1 MTARKAYLEWM
12 RVIAIF
18 LVIFNHLPGYTLFTA
33 ASGPAQGALM
43 FLSMLTRINIPLF
56 LMISGA
62 VLLPRQEDYRTVL
75 RRRVSRM
82 AAVIVLFTLAIY
94 AAHAFY
100 YIRVK
105 GQPFDFSF
113 RSYIYGLLTTRVYG
127 ADSYWFLYLYLNY
140 LLMLPFLQRCA
151 KGMGRQDFGAL
162 LILRALLR
170 TVLPVLNLA
179 FGKIGL
185 PNLSANWYLTLPLAL
200 GDAFFYPL
208 IGYYLDSCVDIAR
221 LSRAKTALL
230 ALAGAAC
237 LGVSCLCTYLRAGQT
252 GSVSE
257 DYVQL
262 LDYAAAMAAFLLIKR
277 LTTVTLPRLCQ
288 GRPARW
294 VCGLGALTFGIYLLD
309 PFLKLLVWGPFNR
322 LASSFL
328 PVLPVSLLWC
338 LLSMA
343 AGGAITWVLR
353 RIPGLRRLL

>member
-18 LVIFNHLPGYTLFTA
+18 LVIFNHLPGYALFTA

-43 FLSMLTRINIPLF
+43 FLSMLTRINVPLF

-82 AAVIVLFTLAIY
+82 AVVIVLSTLAIY
-94 AAHAFY
+94 AAHALY
-100 YIRVK
+100 YICVK
-105 GQPFDFSF
+105 GEPFDFSF
-113 RSYIYGLLTTRVYG
+113 RTYIYGLLTARVYG

-151 KGMGRQDFGAL
+151 KGMRRQDVYVL
-162 LILRALLR
+162 LVLRALFR
-170 TVLPVLNLA
+170 TGLPVLNLA
-179 FGKIGL
+179 LNGLGL
-185 PNLSANWYLTLPLAL
+185 PNLYENWYMTLPLAL

-208 IGYYLDSCVDIAR
+208 MGYYLDSCVDIAR
-221 LSRAKTALL
+221 LSRAKAALI
-230 ALAGAAC
+230 ALGGAAC

-252 GSVSE
+252 GSLSQ

-277 LTTVTLPRLCQ
+277 LTTFTLPGLCR
-288 GRPARW
+288 GRAARW
-294 VCGLGALTFGIYLLD
+294 ICAVGALTFGIYLLD
-309 PFLKLLVWGPFNR
+309 PFLKLAAWGPYNR
-322 LASSFL
+322 LISFL
-328 PVLPVSLLWC
+328 PTLPVSLLWC
-338 LLSMA
+338 FVSMA
-343 AGGAITWVLR
+343 AGGAITWILR
-353 RIPGLRRLL
+353 KIPGVRRLL